1 MDMKV
6 ILTPIVGAAIGYSTN
21 WVAIKMLFRPYSE
34 KRIMGI
40 KVPFT
45 PGLIPKER
53 QRIANNIGEVI
64 EEYLLTDK
72 VIINELMDDNNKSN
86 IVEFVN
92 NYIYN
97 EEGNIN
103 INNFIAQ
110 GNINILDKI
119 NDFIADKVIEF
130 LQDNENKQELIEA
143 IVVVIEQ
150 ELKKTS
156 LNQFIDE
163 EIIFNKYR
171 EFVSSEKMKGVLLDC
186 MNDLISSDKTIS
198 EIIDDEVLNNIKGAL
213 LYNSGK
219 LIESVE
225 DILKNPNVKE
235 KIVTLID
242 ETIKL
247 KVGSLGAM
255 FVNAESIYET
265 IEEKSK
271 EKLQEKEV
279 QEGINNFINSKIDII
294 TSKPLYEI
302 MPEYTRSQLVA
313 SLAKYIPDSILKIDI
328 SKLIDVNDQNIH
340 SLINCYLDISLKEQL
355 TNIFDNKY
363 NEMINN
369 NSIKQKVYYYV
380 SKVTNKIIDTDII
393 MTDDKKQSMDNFIM
407 DKYSYFVNTHM
418 TELIKKINLSKIIE
432 EQLNSFDIEMIEDI
446 ILSITK
452 NELNAITLLGGLI
465 GFIISLLALI

>member
-6 ILTPIVGAAIGYSTN
+6 ILTPIIGAAIGYSTN

-34 KRIMGI
+34 KRIMGV

-53 QRIANNIGEVI
+53 QRISNNIGEVI

-72 VIINELMDDNNKSN
+72 VIINELLADNNKNN
-86 IVEFVN
+86 ILEFVN
-92 NYIYN
+92 KYLYN
-97 EEGNIN
+97 AEGNIN
-103 INNFIAQ
+103 INNFIAY
-110 GNINILDKI
+110 GDSNILDKV
-119 NDFIADKVIEF
+119 NKFLADKVMDF
-130 LQDNENKQELIEA
+130 LQEDENKQEIIDVIVLAIEK
-143 IVVVIEQ
+143 EMR
-150 ELKKTS
+150 KTS
-156 LNQFIDE
+156 LHQLVNED
-163 EIIFNKYR
+163 IIFDKYR
-171 EFVSSEKMKGVLLDC
+171 EFITSEKLNGVLIDC
-186 MNDLISSDKTIS
+186 IDDFISSDKCIS
-198 EIIDDEVLNNIKGAL
+198 ELIDEEVLNNIKGTL

-225 DILKNPNVKE
+225 DIFNNSNVKE

-247 KVGSLGAM
+247 KVGALGAM

-279 QEGINNFINSKIDII
+279 QEGINNFISSKIDSI
-294 TSKPLYEI
+294 TSRPLYEI
-302 MPEYTRSQLVA
+302 MPEYTRNELIT

-328 SKLIDVNDQNIH
+328 SKIIDFNNQDIH
-340 SLINCYLDISLKEQL
+340 SIITSYLDISLKKQM
-355 TNIFDNKY
+355 TDVFSSKY
-363 NEMINN
+363 NEILNDN
-369 NSIKQKVYYYV
+369 KTRQKVCYYTK
-380 SKVTNKIIDTDII
+380 KVMNNIIDKDII
-393 MTDDKKQSMDNFIM
+393 MTQDKRQSMSEFII
-407 DKYSYFVNTHM
+407 DKYSAFVNTHM
-418 TELIKKINLSKIIE
+418 TELIEKINLSKIIE

-452 NELNAITLLGGLI
+452 NELNAITSLGGLI